1 MIQVGNMQFHPKAP
15 HMCLFSIA
23 LFCTLYVFMSS
34 MYFSRMS
41 SPNKVIKPQG
51 LTISGTQFMLD
62 RKPFIIMSGSI
73 HYFRVPHREWEDRIL
88 KLKAMGLNTI
98 DM

>member
-1 MIQVGNMQFHPKAP
+1 MIQVGNMRFHPKIL
-15 HMCLFSIA
+15 HMCLFSIV
-23 LFCTLYVFMSS
+23 LICTLYVFMSS
-34 MYFSRMS
+34 TYFSWMS
-41 SPNKVIKPQG
+41 SPNKVIKPQA
-51 LTISGTQFMLD
+51 LTISGSQFMLA

-88 KLKAMGLNTI
+88 KLKAMGLNTV